1 MLAGWPQWQLED
13 PKTPA
18 VATPEEKAEKKS
30 ETKVQNYKNAK
41 GSTDN
46 DVLKKLTADQQIKM
60 LKSLGFGEYT
70 IKNAR
75 SEQAKIDLIIA
86 KNSKKKIKIDQ
97 KAVDEYKYKKLNK
110 DEQVRKLDSLG
121 LSKSEIAKLKYEK
134 DRVKKLLELMK

>member
-1 MLAGWPQWQLED
+1 M
-13 PKTPA
+13 
-18 VATPEEKAEKKS
+18 
-30 ETKVQNYKNAK
+30 
-41 GSTDN
+41 
-46 DVLKKLTADQQIKM
+46 
-60 LKSLGFGEYT
+60 KSLGFGEYT

-75 SEQAKIDLIIA
+75 SEQDKIDLIIA
-86 KNSKKKIKIDQ
+86 KNSKNKIKIDQ